1 NVANNSR
8 RAIHAIIQQSQRFN
22 VDRVARNT
30 KQSLEKLPKTVP
42 VEVEQPALR
51 SYPLSVLSLLP
62 VDVGAL
68 GDLIQQHHRVPSDL
82 VNAWKQVALPLLRAY
97 SNAVLVAE
105 KRSAH
110 VQAYEAAVTTLYR
123 RYLEVLEAHPERL
136 VAGSRPQADALAL
149 ARLHCG
155 LPAPPRADLRF
166 RVEAFWASMSI
177 RLLLVDL
184 AVGMKKHIPTTSE
197 GTAEAWM
204 DFVAFIIRSVENDAK
219 IAIRVAEGSQ
229 SHKQVLKTQVFLLE
243 AQYMAVEHAVEC
255 HGEGAPQAAVEELKT
270 RTSDGSALAKATVI
284 EAGRKFGD
292 AMQHPDAQEWANQN
306 FVQPANAI
314 VQKWEDLARR
324 LARGVFYSDVTT
336 DEKKSILRAL
346 MGGGMGFSIFVAL
359 MIYGDKTTDF
369 CISRCARPLLP
380 MSEWARVCY
389 HRVWRRGDAIE
400 MPGMWSGDRRQWLYA
415 QQWQHGGKRFGGLS
429 EPGLEDSSFP

>member
-8 RAIHAIIQQSQRFN
+8 RAIHAIIRQSQRFN
-22 VDRVARNT
+22 VDRVAENT
-30 KQSLEKLPKTVP
+30 KSSLEKLPKTEP
-42 VEVEQPALR
+42 VEVEQPALK
-51 SYPLSVLSLLP
+51 SYPLNVVSLLP

-68 GDLIQQHHRVPSDL
+68 CDRIQQHHRVPSDL
-82 VNAWKQVALPLLRAY
+82 VNAWKQAALPLLRAY

-184 AVGMKKHIPTTSE
+184 AVGMKKHIPTTSI

-204 DFVAFIIRSVENDAK
+204 DFVAFIIQSIENDAK
-219 IAIRVAEGSQ
+219 IAIQVAEGSQ
-229 SHKQVLKTQVFLLE
+229 SHKQVLKTQVFLME
-243 AQYMAVEHAVEC
+243 AQYMAVQHAAEC
-255 HGEGAPQAAVEELKT
+255 HGEGAPQTAVEELKT
-270 RTSDGSALAKATVI
+270 RTSVGSALAKATVT
-284 EAGRKFGD
+284 EARRKFRN
-292 AMQHPDAQEWANQN
+292 AMQHLDAQEWADQN

-324 LARGVFYSDVTT
+324 LAGGVFYSDVTT
-336 DEKKSILRAL
+336 DEKKAILRAL
-346 MGGGMGFSIFVAL
+346 MGGQLGLSTRGHFYQCPNGHAYVITECGGAMQQ
-359 MIYGDKTTDF
+359 
-369 CISRCARPLLP
+369 SRCPECGETIGGSNHVLNSSNAVARDLEDL
-380 MSEWARVCY
+380 ARE
-389 HRVWRRGDAIE
+389 A
-400 MPGMWSGDRRQWLYA
+400 
-415 QQWQHGGKRFGGLS
+415 
-429 EPGLEDSSFP
+429 GLEQSPFPWNRDA